1 MRKHNEQSL
10 KEILGHLSQ
19 DQRFSQNLSE
29 IKLRETW
36 NEQMGETISKYTSK
50 IYFRKGILYVKLDSA
65 VLRQE
70 LYINGDM
77 IKAKLNVAL
86 GSEMVKELSLQ

>member
-50 IYFRKGILYVKLDSA
+50 IYFRKGIL
-65 VLRQE
+65 
-70 LYINGDM
+70 
-77 IKAKLNVAL
+77 
-86 GSEMVKELSLQ
+86 

>member
-36 NEQMGETISKYTSK
+36 KEQMGETISKYTSK

-70 LYINGDM
+70 LYIN
-77 IKAKLNVAL
+77 
-86 GSEMVKELSLQ
+86 